1 MGHDDS
7 AAARVDTA
15 GEAGPGAAAAAAD
28 LAAVSQVRD
37 GGVRERAAPGL
48 VIQALLCVHWGDTED
63 ES

>member
-1 MGHDDS
+1 MGHNDS

-15 GEAGPGAAAAAAD
+15 GEASPGAAAAD

-48 VIQALLCVHWGDTED
+48 VIQTLLCVHWGDTED